1 MELLGRMPK
10 SLALSGQRSRKF
22 FNRAGNLRRIRGL
35 NYWPLKKVLREKYRF
50 TETEAHAF
58 ADFLLPMLHWDP
70 DKRASAQT
78 MLDHP
83 WLTMPANYSTKLS
96 NEEYQAERLKDSAST
111 DLQSDNYANA
121 EMSKLTDSEG
131 EY

>member
-1 MELLGRMPK
+1 MPK
-10 SLALSGQRSRKF
+10 NLARSGQRSRKF

-70 DKRASAQT
+70 EKRASAWT

-83 WLTMPANYSTKLS
+83 WLTMPANYKTKLS
-96 NEEYQAERLKDSAST
+96 NEEY
-111 DLQSDNYANA
+111 
-121 EMSKLTDSEG
+121 
-131 EY
+131 

>member
-1 MELLGRMPK
+1 MPK
-10 SLALSGQRSRKF
+10 NLARSGQRSRKF

-70 DKRASAQT
+70 EKRASAKT

-83 WLTMPANYSTKLS
+83 WLTMPANYKTKLS
-96 NEEYQAERLKDSAST
+96 NEEY
-111 DLQSDNYANA
+111 
-121 EMSKLTDSEG
+121 
-131 EY
+131 